1 MSKLLFEI
9 NCINEK
15 SIIIKLPDLKINT
28 NKATISDSKSLKNW
42 TNTEVQN
49 WLDKTCVNQEI
60 FNVLKLF
67 DGEMMVQLSR
77 VKKTAPDYYFSA
89 ISRNN
94 SIDLYHVLKFT
105 IEFEKIID

>member
-9 NCINEK
+9 NSVNEK
-15 SIIIKLPDLKINT
+15 SIINKLPDLKTNT
-28 NKATISDSKSLKNW
+28 NKATISGSKSLKNW

-49 WLDKTCVNQEI
+49 WLDKACVNQEI

-77 VKKTAPDYYFSA
+77 VKKTA
-89 ISRNN
+89 
-94 SIDLYHVLKFT
+94 K
-105 IEFEKIID
+105 